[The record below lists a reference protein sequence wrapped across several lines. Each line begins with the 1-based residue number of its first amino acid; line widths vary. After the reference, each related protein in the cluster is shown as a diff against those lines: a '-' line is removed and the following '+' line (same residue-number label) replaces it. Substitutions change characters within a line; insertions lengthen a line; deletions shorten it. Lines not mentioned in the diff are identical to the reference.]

1 MTETSTVPPLPTADT
16 TPPRQPKLLERM
28 RIHLRTRHY
37 SIRTEEAYLDWAR
50 RFIYFHGK
58 QRCPT
63 CRAIEKYT
71 KEVVYNDFAK
81 FVKSGKVRFK
91 EVDISTPQGEKIADK
106 YRVSWS
112 SLYVNGWNNGKEKR
126 NDLTRMGFKY
136 ARNNTAQ
143 FKTELKKKINQLL
156 K

>member
-1 MTETSTVPPLPTADT
+1 MKKFVLLSLLCMFLSTG
-16 TPPRQPKLLERM
+16 
-28 RIHLRTRHY
+28 
-37 SIRTEEAYLDWAR
+37 WA
-50 RFIYFHGK
+50 FAQTGKYVEVIYFHGK

-63 CRAIEKYT
+63 CRAIEKHT

>member
-1 MTETSTVPPLPTADT
+1 MGFLHKTGKYVEVFIFTANSDVRHVELLKN
-16 TPPRQPKLLERM
+16 TPKKLC
-28 RIHLRTRHY
+28 IT
-37 SIRTEEAYLDWAR
+37 
-50 RFIYFHGK
+50 
-58 QRCPT
+58 
-63 CRAIEKYT
+63 
-71 KEVVYNDFAK
+71 NFAK

-143 FKTELKKKINQLL
+143 I
-156 K
+156 

>member
-1 MTETSTVPPLPTADT
+1 MFLSTGWVFAQTG
-16 TPPRQPKLLERM
+16 KNVEV
-28 RIHLRTRHY
+28 
-37 SIRTEEAYLDWAR
+37 
-50 RFIYFHGK
+50 IYFHGK

>member
-1 MTETSTVPPLPTADT
+1 MHKPASMLRLFIFTANSDVRHVELLKNTPKKLCIMILPSLSRAA
-16 TPPRQPKLLERM
+16 RCVSKRLIFL
-28 RIHLRTRHY
+28 HL
-37 SIRTEEAYLDWAR
+37 
-50 RFIYFHGK
+50 K
-58 QRCPT
+58 
-63 CRAIEKYT
+63 
-71 KEVVYNDFAK
+71 AK
-81 FVKSGKVRFK
+81 
-91 EVDISTPQGEKIADK
+91 KIADK

-143 FKTELKKKINQLL
+143 FKNELKKKINQLL

>member
-1 MTETSTVPPLPTADT
+1 MLTHECKGNASYKHLSIKQENIDLYYKNKPRIFATVP
-16 TPPRQPKLLERM
+16 
-28 RIHLRTRHY
+28 
-37 SIRTEEAYLDWAR
+37 
-50 RFIYFHGK
+50 
-58 QRCPT
+58 
-63 CRAIEKYT
+63 
-71 KEVVYNDFAK
+71 DFAK

>member
-1 MTETSTVPPLPTADT
+1 MLRLFIFMANSDVRHVELLKN
-16 TPPRQPKLLERM
+16 TP
-28 RIHLRTRHY
+28 
-37 SIRTEEAYLDWAR
+37 
-50 RFIYFHGK
+50 
-58 QRCPT
+58 
-63 CRAIEKYT
+63 